1 MKLSELLDELVAGF
15 QRRHPDTNISIS
27 FGTLADSYGEAID
40 LTLYRC
46 IQEGI
51 TNAIRHGKAGALAID
66 VLEEAAPRKNGGKQR
81 RKRLSLTLSDDG
93 KGIAPA
99 TPKGFG
105 LTTMTERVKS
115 LGGTCA
121 IESAQ
126 GTGTTIRIEIPVQ
139 REKAERARALEL
151 VGGMS

>member
-1 MKLSELLDELVAGF
+1 MTV
-15 QRRHPDTNISIS
+15 
-27 FGTLADSYGEAID
+27 
-40 LTLYRC
+40 
-46 IQEGI
+46 
-51 TNAIRHGKAGALAID
+51 
-66 VLEEAAPRKNGGKQR
+66 
-81 RKRLSLTLSDDG
+81 SDNG
-93 KGIAPA
+93 KGIDPA

-126 GTGTTIRIEIPVQ
+126 GKGTTIRIEIPVQ
-139 REKAERARALEL
+139 REKTERARALEL